1 MPTDRNPIADNKQ
14 MVHRFM
20 DECWNIG
27 KMETLHELLAQ
38 DCRLHDPVFPALT
51 SGTDNMASHIAMC
64 RNGFPDMNF
73 TIDDTIAEHNEV
85 VIHWTAH
92 GTHRGEYLGMQPTN
106 RSASVSGTSIF
117 RIKDSMIVEM
127 WADWN
132 LMSLMNQL
140 GIGMTQQQGAAKAGT
155 PR

>member
-1 MPTDRNPIADNKQ
+1 MPTDRNPIADHKQ

-38 DCRLHDPVFPALT
+38 DCRIHDPVFPALT
-51 SGTDNMASHIAMC
+51 SGADNMARHITMC

-73 TIDDTIAEHNEV
+73 TIDDTIAERNEV
-85 VIHWTAH
+85 VIHWTAN

-106 RSASVSGTSIF
+106 RGASVSGTSIF
-117 RIKDSMIVEM
+117 RIEDSMIVEM

-140 GIGMTQQQGAAKAGT
+140 GVGMTQQHGTAKAGS

>member
-27 KMETLHELLAQ
+27 KMETLHELLAR
-38 DCRLHDPVFPALT
+38 DCRIHDPVFPALT
-51 SGTDNMASHIAMC
+51 SGADSMARHITMC

-73 TIDDTIAEHNEV
+73 TIDDTIAERNEV

-106 RSASVSGTSIF
+106 RQDRAF
-117 RIKDSMIVEM
+117 
-127 WADWN
+127 
-132 LMSLMNQL
+132 
-140 GIGMTQQQGAAKAGT
+140 
-155 PR
+155 